1 MLLFGIL
8 LNSQSVAA
16 QEIAEK
22 DVVNEYLEKKE
33 NGVIMDEIYDE
44 DGRLVAYYEPF
55 SESNPMPVM
64 PRWSIN
70 WTVSPG
76 YYMYSDEIKSMKT
89 GTKVYVSITQNR
101 TGSSYLTFCNRDTG
115 NSLRF
120 TNTLT
125 TNGWNGTVTFVNV
138 SESRFSFGI
147 ENASSATIT
156 YSGTY
161 TIS

>member
-1 MLLFGIL
+1 MKYVYERSKKCMMLMMLLFGIL

-64 PRWSIN
+64 P
-70 WTVSPG
+70 
-76 YYMYSDEIKSMKT
+76 
-89 GTKVYVSITQNR
+89 Q
-101 TGSSYLTFCNRDTG
+101 
-115 NSLRF
+115 
-120 TNTLT
+120 
-125 TNGWNGTVTFVNV
+125 
-138 SESRFSFGI
+138 
-147 ENASSATIT
+147 
-156 YSGTY
+156 
-161 TIS
+161 